1 MRVLLTQSLLVRV
14 DDLSEAEM
22 LRDMWDLAVWD
33 SVSQM
38 MWLRD
43 TRKKTWAMI
52 AEVSPATSQPQTKMG
67 VRRGKREP

>member
-38 MWLRD
+38 MSAKGYTQEDLGD
-43 TRKKTWAMI
+43 DCI
-52 AEVSPATSQPQTKMG
+52 IFPATLTTPNED
-67 VRRGKREP
+67 RGEAG